1 MNGRFYGKYR
11 AVVTNTDDPM
21 QLGRIQA
28 RVADVMGR
36 DESGWAWPCVPFAGN
51 GMGFFALPP
60 VGAGVWIEF
69 EHGDP
74 DTPIW
79 SGCWW
84 GSAAEVPT
92 EVLAPPQAGKVL
104 LRTSGGS
111 SILIDDTPGAGG
123 ITLTTATGQRIA
135 VSATGITIDNGSGA
149 TITLQGPQVS
159 VNGGALEVT

>member
-1 MNGRFYGKYR
+1 MSGPFYGKYR
-11 AVVTNTDDPM
+11 GVVTNTDDPLM
-21 QLGRIQA
+21 LGRIQA
-28 RVADVMGR
+28 RVDDVMGL
-36 DESGWAWPCVPFAGN
+36 DASGWAWPCVPFAGT
-51 GMGFFALPP
+51 GMGFFAIPP

-69 EHGDP
+69 EQGDP

-84 GSAAEVPT
+84 GATAEVPT
-92 EVLAPPQAGKVL
+92 EALAPPQANKVL

-111 SILIDDTPGAGG
+111 SILIDDTPGVGG
-123 ITLTTATGQRIA
+123 ITLTTSTGQRIA

-159 VNGGALEVT
+159 VNNGALEVT